1 MSFARPELLLVLI
14 VLAPLA
20 FLWARSAIRRR
31 RTSRA
36 LSRSANPRVHGLA
49 GVLALAALA
58 LLVFAAAGP
67 RWGEVEVDTPREGVD
82 VLFVIDVSRSMDARD
97 INPNRITATR
107 EAITASLAGLG
118 GDRVGLVIFGGTAH
132 VRFPLTT
139 DLAAAAS
146 VVLTL
151 ESGSLFVDPGSV
163 IAAGL
168 QTGLEVFEEE
178 VEQGRVV
185 VLVSDGDDLGAD
197 PVELAAALD
206 AAGIELLV
214 VGVGTPEGAT
224 IPVYD
229 RRVSETVELTDA
241 NGQPIISRLEEAR
254 LIELAR
260 AADGR
265 YIGNDLAALP
275 GALNGTVASLQ
286 QARID
291 ERQTSI
297 PVERFPLFGAAA
309 CVFLVLALLAER
321 GLTLRRQP
329 VVIGALAAVALLGV
343 SCESDAYS
351 ANERGLAAYEET
363 DYPTALEHFRE
374 AVSAAPVD
382 FQATMNLAAT
392 YHALGQHSDAAA
404 TARRATG
411 SSFSETRAEA
421 QSTVGHALFAQ
432 GDLQG
437 ALEAFREAL
446 LEDPQ
451 PAYRHNYEVIYAL
464 LNPPPEPEPE
474 PEPEPT
480 PDPSETPGNGEEPT
494 PPPGSNGEPSPTP
507 DPGPGEEPGDENGD
521 GEPGEPG
528 DNGEPGSQGPAS
540 PAQLEDAIELIDG
553 QINALAAEDEGQIS
567 PARAQELRE
576 LLAERARLAAL
587 RESLGGTPSPDDY

>member
-1 MSFARPELLLVLI
+1 MSFARPELLLVLV
-14 VLAPLA
+14 VLVPLA
-20 FLWARSAIRRR
+20 FLWARSTIRRR
-31 RTSRA
+31 RTARA
-36 LSRSANPRVHGLA
+36 LSRTANPRVQGLA

-82 VLFVIDVSRSMDARD
+82 VLFVVDVSRSMDARD
-97 INPNRITATR
+97 VSPNRITATR

-151 ESGSLFVDPGSV
+151 ESGSLFVEPGSV

-197 PVELAAALD
+197 PVELATALD

-214 VGVGTPEGAT
+214 VGVGTPDGAT

-229 RRVSETVELTDA
+229 RRISETVVLTDA
-241 NGQPIISRLEEAR
+241 NGQPIISRLEEGR

-275 GALNGTVASLQ
+275 GALNGTAASLQ

-291 ERQTSI
+291 ERETSV

-321 GLTLRRQP
+321 GLALRRQP
-329 VVIGALAAVALLGV
+329 VVLAALAAVALLGV

-351 ANERGLAAYEET
+351 ANERGLAAYEEA
-363 DYPTALEHFRE
+363 DYPLALEHFRE

-382 FQATMNLAAT
+382 FQATLNLAAT

-404 TARRATG
+404 TARRVTG
-411 SSFSETRAEA
+411 SSLSETRAAA
-421 QSTVGHALFAQ
+421 QSTVGHSLFAQ

-474 PEPEPT
+474 PTPE
-480 PDPSETPGNGEEPT
+480 PSETPANGGEPT
-494 PPPGSNGEPSPTP
+494 PPPGSNGEPEPTP
-507 DPGPGEEPGDENGD
+507 DPGPGEEPGGENGD
-521 GEPGEPG
+521 GEPGEPGEPG
-528 DNGEPGSQGPAS
+528 DNGEPGGQGPAS
-540 PAQLEDAIELIDG
+540 PSQLENAIERIDG